1 MIVKDKF
8 ELVYKV
14 GGNIYNIVPLAKS
27 TLKAYAVDKEDFKHL
42 LILVKSF
49 SRIKRHPASK
59 LIEHKADTL
68 TVVNLPTYPLPGF
81 VTSKGVGVVNLSV
94 LPVKS
99 LTDYSPSDIFALFLY
114 VLSLRSYVTKKPFKT
129 GTESNVA
136 GMLFSI
142 FMKLFGKRAG
152 LIGSFKH
159 LIPKLQFLIYLYIE
173 VAMMGV
179 AQTESLKK
187 RIGSIMYLDPD
198 ELNLDYNF
206 GSTTEFLKSIND
218 NSIIPISENKFSSMI
233 ISTGGIASLPMFE
246 DLSRFYATIL
256 ASGVPN
262 SQFSYFWA
270 KINTNLFGKLTE
282 DGLRSLARSL

>member
-8 ELVYKV
+8 ELVYKA
-14 GGNIYNIVPLAKS
+14 GGDIYNLVPLSTS
-27 TLKAYAVDKEDFKHL
+27 TLKAYQLSKEDFQHL
-42 LILVKSF
+42 LVLVKTF
-49 SRIKRHPASK
+49 SRIKKHPASK
-59 LIEHKADTL
+59 LIEDNADSL

-81 VTSKGVGVVNLSV
+81 VTTKGIGVVNLSV
-94 LPVKS
+94 IPVKL

-114 VLSLRSYVTKKPFKT
+114 VLALRSFIMRKPFKT

-136 GMLFSI
+136 GMIFSI

-159 LIPKLQFLIYLYIE
+159 LIPKLQFLIYLYVE
-173 VAMMGV
+173 VSMMGL
-179 AQTESLKK
+179 AQTDQLIKK
-187 RIGSIMYLDPD
+187 IGSIVYIDPA
-198 ELNLDYNF
+198 ELKLDYNF
-206 GSTTEFLKSIND
+206 KSTSEFLKSIND
-218 NSIIPISENKFSSMI
+218 NNIIPISENKFSSMI

-256 ASGVPN
+256 ACGVPN

-282 DGLRSLARSL
+282 NGLRSLSRSI

>member
-1 MIVKDKF
+1 M
-8 ELVYKV
+8 
-14 GGNIYNIVPLAKS
+14 
-27 TLKAYAVDKEDFKHL
+27 
-42 LILVKSF
+42 
-49 SRIKRHPASK
+49 
-59 LIEHKADTL
+59 
-68 TVVNLPTYPLPGF
+68 VVNLPTYPLPGF
-81 VTSKGVGVVNLSV
+81 VTSKGLGVVNLSV

-114 VLSLRSYVTKKPFKT
+114 VLSLRVFTIKKPFKA

-136 GMLFSI
+136 GMFFSI

-159 LIPKLQFLIYLYIE
+159 LIPKLQFLIYLYVE
-173 VAMMGV
+173 VSMMGLP
-179 AQTESLKK
+179 QTESLKN
-187 RIGSIMYLDPD
+187 RIGSIMYIDPK
-198 ELNLDYNF
+198 ELKLDYDF
-206 GSTTEFLKSIND
+206 SSTTEFLRAINE
-218 NSIIPISENKFSSMI
+218 NNVIPISENKFSSMI

-256 ASGVPN
+256 ACGVPN

-282 DGLRSLARSL
+282 YSLRTLARSL